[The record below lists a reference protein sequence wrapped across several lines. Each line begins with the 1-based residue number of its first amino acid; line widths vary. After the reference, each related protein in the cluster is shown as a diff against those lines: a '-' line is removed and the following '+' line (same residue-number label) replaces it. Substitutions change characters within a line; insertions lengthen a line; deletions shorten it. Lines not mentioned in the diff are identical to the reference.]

1 MASHAVQLRIQP
13 LDKRPPIPVQIKI
26 KAQAF
31 RDMLAGGQSRFVKAV
46 VPGAAEVAGIAIW
59 MLFDGKTAQVE
70 DGFVPA
76 PPREQTK
83 EDEEALVGVDTE
95 FRKQLGAT
103 SNETRDEI
111 MGDSK
116 HWYLSLMVVDPK
128 YQRQG
133 IGQALLE
140 WGLNQADAEGL
151 EVYLESSDAGLRLY
165 RKNGFEIVVWNELPD
180 KQSEGGSL
188 KWPALKRDP

>member
-13 LDKRPPIPVQIKI
+13 LDKRPSIPVQIKI

-31 RDMLAGGQSRFVKAV
+31 RDMLAGGRSRFVKAV

-59 MLFDGKTAQVE
+59 MLFDGKKAQLE
-70 DGFVPA
+70 DGF
-76 PPREQTK
+76 
-83 EDEEALVGVDTE
+83 EALVGVDTE
-95 FRKQLGAT
+95 FRKQVGAT

-140 WGLNQADAEGL
+140 WGLNQADAEG
-151 EVYLESSDAGLRLY
+151 VRGLLGIER
-165 RKNGFEIVVWNELPD
+165 RRSTAK
-180 KQSEGGSL
+180 SEGGSL